1 VRQKATRTLS
11 PIRGGGQESP
21 YKPEFAEE
29 AYILCAEQGATDL
42 IFGRTLRVA
51 EATIRKWRLK
61 HVEFRAAIRAGKV
74 ETDDAVERATVQHI
88 TGYYV
93 NTENP
98 VGRLGKVVVREW
110 VKGDANAGLKWLA
123 ARRPEVYREK
133 KVTEHQVI
141 VSEGLAAALEE
152 MTERA
157 RERRRLKQLPVPL
170 LKSETI

>member
-1 VRQKATRTLS
+1 MATPKNKNKPAPRANRKGGA
-11 PIRGGGQESP
+11 PKGNKNAVGNKGGGQESP

-42 IFGRTLRVA
+42 ILGEHFGVA

-93 NTENP
+93 NTRNRW
-98 VGRLGKVVVREW
+98 G
-110 VKGDANAGLKWLA
+110 
-123 ARRPEVYREK
+123 
-133 KVTEHQVI
+133 
-141 VSEGLAAALEE
+141 GLAKLWCE
-152 MTERA
+152 
-157 RERRRLKQLPVPL
+157 
-170 LKSETI
+170 SG